1 MDKQKTSFNACKEG
15 FLKDDY
21 HITFLV
27 HPKRVQN
34 EIEIIGGD
42 LSALGLEPRNFF
54 DLDTL
59 LDMLEI
65 NNPISEVQGRELFF
79 KRIQARVRN
88 VDADQQLYLP
98 FKGKNGILW
107 VLVHL
112 ERLENKR
119 FFLGRVA
126 SVSSKTPSEI
136 TYYKKTHQDTLTK
149 LFTRETLKNHLG
161 NIKNPVGEYLMFLD
175 IDKFKRFNDRFGHQ
189 AGDEL
194 LKRIASAFINVWEAS
209 VLYYRLS
216 GDEFCVYV
224 KNHAQEHVINRAKWL
239 NETIMKVSYALKGVV
254 LQSSIGIVKIFNDNP
269 DANHL
274 LDKADKA
281 MYHAKDQGGACAVLN
296 NGQQT
301 VISAMDE

>member
-1 MDKQKTSFNACKEG
+1 MDEQKTSFNVCTEG
-15 FLKDDY
+15 FLRNDY

-27 HPKRVQN
+27 HPKRVYN
-34 EIEIIGGD
+34 EIQIIGGD
-42 LSALGLEPRNFF
+42 LGAFGIEPREFF
-54 DLDTL
+54 DLDIL

-65 NNPISEVQGRELFF
+65 NNPISEVQGNQLFYD
-79 KRIQARVRN
+79 KIKSQVKN
-88 VDADQQLYLP
+88 VDDDQQLYLP

-107 VLVHL
+107 VLIHL
-112 ERLENKR
+112 ERLENKP

-161 NIKNPVGEYLMFLD
+161 NIKNPKGEYLMFLD
-175 IDKFKRFNDRFGHQ
+175 IVKFKRFNDRFGHQ

-209 VLYYRLS
+209 VLYYRLG
-216 GDEFCVYV
+216 GDEICVYV

-239 NETIMKVSYALKGVV
+239 NEIIMKVSYGLKGVA
-254 LQSSIGIVKIFNDNP
+254 LQSSIGIVKILKDNP
-269 DANHL
+269 EANRL
-274 LDKADKA
+274 LDKADRA